1 MIDANQR
8 WDVQEAIDRVTA
20 LKEFKPLWVGLSTQ
34 TIFQI
39 GVEFFTLLRHLQSRN
54 LFFFQIEEPTKDDDI
69 LGHAKIVTALA
80 PSGVRVATG
89 EQCQNRI
96 VFKQLMASKGVHF
109 VQVNIKSYNFKIRE
123 L

>member
-20 LKEFKPLWVGLSTQ
+20 LKEFKPLWVGLSVNTRCE
-34 TIFQI
+34 TTEFQ
-39 GVEFFTLLRHLQSRN
+39 
-54 LFFFQIEEPTKDDDI
+54 FQIEEPTKDDDI
-69 LGHAKIVTALA
+69 LGHAKIASALA

-109 VQVNIKSYNFKIRE
+109 VQVGYNDRSK
-123 L
+123 